1 MPHPG
6 HVLTRVMKDVFLRYR
21 TMCGYYVP
29 RRAGWDTHGL
39 PVEVEVEKELGISGR
54 DAIEAYGVEAFSRKC
69 IDSVFKYIG
78 EWQKMTERIGFW
90 VDLDSAYVTFHKSY
104 VESVWWALS
113 EMFSEGLL
121 YQGYKVVWWWP
132 QGGTA
137 LSAGEVG
144 QGYKKVDDPSVMIR
158 FPVLGEEQHF
168 VPGVDHHA
176 LGRCP
181 RTSRSRLRPNTDYA
195 TVELEDGERL
205 ILAAALVRQ
214 GDRRRRQRGRDAAKA
229 RELVGLEVR
238 AAVSIRGA
246 RRRPRLAG
254 HRWRLRLARERLG
267 SRPSGPRV
275 RRGRLPRLPGKGP
288 RLHAAP

>member
-54 DAIEAYGVEAFSRKC
+54 EAIQEYGVEAFSRKC

-90 VDLDSAYVTFHKSY
+90 VDFDSAYVTFHKSY

-113 EMFSEGLL
+113 EMFNQGSPLPGLQSRL
-121 YQGYKVVWWWP
+121 VVATRWHSTLRWRGRSRLQDHRRP
-132 QGGTA
+132 
-137 LSAGEVG
+137 VR
-144 QGYKKVDDPSVMIR
+144 DDPLPRRRARSALR
-158 FPVLGEEQHF
+158 FSLGRRR
-168 VPGVDHHA
+168 

-181 RTSRSRLRPNTDYA
+181 RTSRWPSTPRPTTRPWSSK
-195 TVELEDGERL
+195 TVS
-205 ILAAALVRQ
+205 AW
-214 GDRRRRQRGRDAAKA
+214 
-229 RELVGLEVR
+229 
-238 AAVSIRGA
+238 S
-246 RRRPRLAG
+246 
-254 HRWRLRLARERLG
+254 
-267 SRPSGPRV
+267 
-275 RRGRLPRLPGKGP
+275 
-288 RLHAAP
+288 